1 MKKNANTNENY
12 TKRAYTITAKHT
24 TTFRSDRIGD
34 VLAHREFV
42 GKTNFR
48 IAVVVLLA
56 VFLIKGTFGLV
67 QTPIIAQTTVP
78 VTMQV
83 DASDYLKQTQDSS
96 YYAWRGKVTL
106 TGGILPELIT
116 TQTITGYIDD
126 SLTPV
131 FSIAKSQMTLNSD
144 RLQYSANIDTT
155 QYALGYHK
163 LRIYDGTIMTFANI
177 EPLWEAPVYFE
188 TLPFA
193 AIANVTS
200 TCNMR
205 EAATTTSKVLTTVGP
220 TGIIVEVLGEEK
232 GEKSTTYNTDIW
244 YKVRYTNS
252 SGTVYNGYI
261 ISYFIHVLY
270 VPAIKISAVGAV
282 IEGFDPNK
290 TDYIVNVPFS
300 TSSVSISDIVR
311 YNNEDTIKLYLNG
324 VEVLPPFSNLLLKTG
339 ENKIE
344 IVYQRGTGTTAI
356 IRKYTYE
363 IWRIA
368 ESTEAEFQAQLTKF
382 PESYKLPLRAL
393 HTKYPRWIFKP
404 FIAVD
409 AKGVKINWSDVIT
422 NEDVGTTSLIYKD
435 LAKEYYKYVKTN
447 VSATAKFA
455 EFINEPAR
463 DGTSFYTASKAA
475 VEYYVDPRNFL
486 DEKGVFQF
494 ELLTYQP
501 LMHTLDGIKK
511 IIASS
516 GLSGKDAM
524 FLKAGL
530 QSNVSPYHLAS
541 RSRQEV
547 SIGSSAGS
555 LSIIAKGTY
564 TGNNNKYLGIYNFYN
579 IGTGSST
586 DSNVLISRGL
596 EFALG
601 NYSNGTPRPAD
612 QKTKYIMPWNTEE
625 KAIIGGGIYIGETYI
640 NVGQDTL
647 YLQKFDVD
655 ATGGLYSHQY
665 MQNIQ
670 APLHESS
677 GAYNAYSQTG
687 SLSNSFIFK
696 IPVYQNMPE
705 LKSPKPEDSN
715 KLSTLAVAG
724 YSFATAF
731 DSAKSGPYEAS
742 VPYAVDKITISATTL
757 NSKAVIAGTGI
768 KTLAL
773 GINTFVVS
781 CTPASGEKREYT
793 IKISRVPPEES
804 TDNRLKSLVITGI
817 SFLPSFTDTN
827 TGPYKAQVP
836 YNTEEVT
843 INAATQSTLSKI
855 TGIGEKMLNYGLND
869 FSVTVTAENGLT
881 RTYRIQ
887 ITRTFP
893 ALVSTKYNIV
903 DGTIKGI
910 PLLTTSAGLKSDLTS
925 SALSLKIFNSLGQE
939 TASSALIGTGLTVKV
954 YYQTQEINRYT
965 TAVFGDLNGDG
976 KINSTDIVLLRANIL
991 RIKALGANYLYAS
1004 DINGDKKVNSTDI
1017 VLLRAHI
1024 LRMSL
1029 INQKR

>member
-1 MKKNANTNENY
+1 MKKNAETNENINKRSFAITPMD
-12 TKRAYTITAKHT
+12 TKKYE
-24 TTFRSDRIGD
+24 SNRIGD

-42 GKTNFR
+42 GKMNFR
-48 IAVVVLLA
+48 IAVAVLLV
-56 VFLIKGTFGLV
+56 VFLIKGTFGLG
-67 QTPIIAQTTVP
+67 QTPIIAQTSAP

-83 DASDYLKQTQDSS
+83 DSSAYLKQTQDSS
-96 YYAWRGKVTL
+96 YYAWRGKVTF

-131 FSIAKSQMTLNSD
+131 FSVAKSQMTLNSD
-144 RLQYSANIDTT
+144 RLQYSAIIDTV
-155 QYALGYHK
+155 QYARGYHK
-163 LRIYDGTIMTFANI
+163 LRIYDGTVTSFADF

-193 AIANVTS
+193 AITNVTS

-205 EAATTTSKVLTTVGP
+205 AAATTASSILTTVGP
-220 TGIIVEVLGEEK
+220 TGVIVEVLGEEK
-232 GEKSTTYNTDIW
+232 GEKSTTYNTDLW

-261 ISYFIHVLY
+261 ISYFVKVLY
-270 VPAIKISAVGAV
+270 VPAIKISTAGAV
-282 IEGFDPNK
+282 IESFDPNK
-290 TDYIVNVPFS
+290 TLYTVNVPFS
-300 TSSVSISDIVR
+300 TSTISMSDIVR
-311 YNNEDTIKLYLNG
+311 YNNEDAIRLYLNS

-339 ENKIE
+339 ENIIE

-409 AKGVKINWSDVIT
+409 TKGANLNWADVIA
-422 NEDVGTTSLIYKD
+422 NEDVGTTSLIYKN
-435 LAKEYYKYVKTN
+435 LPREYYKNVKTN
-447 VSATAKFA
+447 VPDTATFT
-455 EFINEPAR
+455 EFINETAR

-501 LMHTLDGIKK
+501 LMHTIDGIKK
-511 IIASS
+511 IISGS
-516 GLSGKDAM
+516 GLLGKEAM
-524 FLKAGL
+524 FLKAGV

-541 RSRQEV
+541 RSRLEV
-547 SIGSSAGS
+547 STGSTAGS

-564 TGNNNKYLGIYNFYN
+564 TGNNNKYLGVYNFYN

-586 DSNVLISRGL
+586 DTNVLISRGL

-612 QKTKYIMPWNTEE
+612 QKAKYIMPWDTEE

-655 ATGGLYSHQY
+655 STGGLYSHQY

-677 GAYNAYSQTG
+677 GEYNAYSQIG
-687 SLSNSFIFK
+687 SLGNSFIFK
-696 IPVYQNMPE
+696 IPVYQNMPD
-705 LKSPKPEDSN
+705 LKCPKPEDSN
-715 KLSTLAVAG
+715 RLNTLTVTG
-724 YSFATAF
+724 YPFTTAF
-731 DSAKSGPYEAS
+731 DPAKSGPYEAS
-742 VPYAVDKITISATTL
+742 VPYATDKITLVATTL

-793 IKISRVPPEES
+793 IKITRVAPEES
-804 TDNRLKSLVITGI
+804 TDNRLKSLAINGI
-817 SFLPSFTDTN
+817 SFLPVFTDTN

-836 YNTEEVT
+836 YNTEKVT
-843 INAATQSTLSKI
+843 INAATQSSLSKI
-855 TGIGEKMLNYGLND
+855 TGTGEKSLNYGLND
-869 FSVTVTAENGLT
+869 YSVTVTAENGSVK
-881 RTYRIQ
+881 TYRIQ
-887 ITRTFP
+887 ITRAFP
-893 ALVSTKYNIV
+893 VIASTKYSIA
-903 DGTIKGI
+903 DGIIKGI

-976 KINSTDIVLLRANIL
+976 KINSTDIAFLRSHIL
-991 RIKALGANYLYAS
+991 RVSYLKDNFLTA
-1004 DINGDKKVNSTDI
+1004 GDTNKDGKVNSTDLAFI
-1017 VLLRAHI
+1017 RSHI
-1024 LRMSL
+1024 LRIIS
-1029 INQKR
+1029 IKQ

>member
-1 MKKNANTNENY
+1 MKKNVNTNENINKGTFAIS
-12 TKRAYTITAKHT
+12 TKNKKNI
-24 TTFRSDRIGD
+24 RSVSIGD

-42 GKTNFR
+42 GKMNFR
-48 IAVVVLLA
+48 IFVA
-56 VFLIKGTFGLV
+56 VF
-67 QTPIIAQTTVP
+67 IIAFLMKATIGILQVPINAETVVP
-78 VTMQV
+78 VTMSV
-83 DASDYLKQTQDSS
+83 DSGDYLRQTQNSS

-116 TQTITGYIDD
+116 TETITGYLDE

-131 FSIAKSQMTLNSD
+131 FSINKSQMTL
-144 RLQYSANIDTT
+144 SADKLNFNAIIDTT
-155 QYALGYHK
+155 LFLRGYHK
-163 LRIYDGTIMTFANI
+163 LRIYDGTVTTFTDS

-193 AIANVTS
+193 SIVNVNT

-205 EAATTTSKVLTTVGP
+205 PTATTATNTIVTTLGP
-220 TGIIVEVLGEEK
+220 GVILEVLGEEK
-232 GEKSTTYNTDIW
+232 GERSNTYNTDIW

-252 SGTVYNGYI
+252 NGTVFNGYV
-261 ISYFIHVLY
+261 ISYFVCVLY
-270 VPAIKISAVGAV
+270 IPAIKISAAGAV
-282 IEGFDPNK
+282 IESFDPNK
-290 TDYIVNVPFS
+290 TLYTVNVPFS
-300 TSSVSISDIVR
+300 TSTVLISDIVR
-311 YNNEDTIKLYLNG
+311 YNKEDTIKLYLNS

-339 ENKIE
+339 DNKIE

-404 FIAVD
+404 FIATD
-409 AKGVKINWSDVIT
+409 AKGVKLNWADVIA
-422 NEDVGTTSLIYKD
+422 NEDVGTTSLIYKN
-435 LAKEYYKYVKTN
+435 LPREYYKYVKTN
-447 VSATAKFA
+447 VSATASFS
-455 EFINEPAR
+455 EFINETAR
-463 DGTSFYTASKAA
+463 DGTSFYTASRAA
-475 VEYYVDPRNFL
+475 VEYYVDPRNFI
-486 DEKGVFQF
+486 DEKGIFQF

-501 LMHTLDGIKK
+501 LMHTLEGIKK
-511 IIASS
+511 IIGGS
-516 GLSGKDAM
+516 GLSGKEAM
-524 FLKAGL
+524 FLKAGV

-547 SIGSSAGS
+547 STGSTAGS

-564 TGNNNKYLGIYNFYN
+564 TGYNNKYLGIYNFYN

-586 DSNVLISRGL
+586 DANVLISRGL

-612 QKTKYIMPWNTEE
+612 QRTKYIMPWNTEE

-655 ATGGLYSHQY
+655 LTGGLYSHQY

-677 GAYNAYSQTG
+677 GEYNAYSQIG

-715 KLSTLAVAG
+715 RLSTLTVTG

-731 DSAKSGPYEAS
+731 DSAKAGPYEVS
-742 VPYAVDKITISATTL
+742 VPYTTDKVTLAATTL

-768 KTLAL
+768 KTINL
-773 GINTFVVS
+773 GVNTFVVS
-781 CTPASGEKREYT
+781 CTPTSGEKREYT
-793 IKISRVPPEES
+793 IKVTRVPPEES
-804 TDNRLKSLVITGI
+804 TDNRLKALAITGI
-817 SFLPSFTDTN
+817 SFLPSFIDTN
-827 TGPYKAQVP
+827 TGPYKATVS
-836 YNTEEVT
+836 YSTEKAT
-843 INAATQSTLSKI
+843 ITAATQSSLARLS
-855 TGIGEKMLNYGLND
+855 GAGEKTLNYGLND
-869 FSVTVTAENGLT
+869 YSVTVTAENGST
-881 RTYRIQ
+881 KTYRIQ
-887 ITRTFP
+887 ITREFP
-893 ALVSTKYNIV
+893 SLVTTKYSII

-910 PLLTTSAGLKSDLTS
+910 PLMTTVGGIKSDLST
-925 SALSLKIFNSLGQE
+925 ATLTLKIFNSLGQE
-939 TASSALIGTGLTVKV
+939 IANTAIIGTGLTVKV
-954 YYQTQEINRYT
+954 YYQTQEISKYT

-991 RIKALGANYLYAS
+991 RIKALDTKYLYAS
-1004 DINGDKKVNSTDI
+1004 DINGDKKINSTDI
-1017 VLLRAHI
+1017 VLIRAHI
-1024 LRMSL
+1024 LKIRM
-1029 INQKR
+1029 IIQK

>member
-1 MKKNANTNENY
+1 MNMKRFK
-12 TKRAYTITAKHT
+12 
-24 TTFRSDRIGD
+24 SDRIGD

-42 GKTNFR
+42 GKMNFR
-48 IAVVVLLA
+48 IAVAVFLV
-56 VFLIKGTFGLV
+56 VFLIKGTFGLG
-67 QTPIIAQTTVP
+67 QTPIIAQTSAP

-83 DASDYLKQTQDSS
+83 DASDYLKQAQNSS
-96 YYAWRGKVTL
+96 YYAWRGVVTL
-106 TGGILPELIT
+106 KGGVLPELIT

-126 SLTPV
+126 SLIPI
-131 FSIAKSQMTLNSD
+131 FSVDKSKMTTSAGK
-144 RLQYSANIDTT
+144 LQYSASLDT
-155 QYALGYHK
+155 ALFTRGYHQ
-163 LRIYDGTIMTFANI
+163 LRIFDGTVTTFTEKDPI
-177 EPLWEAPVYFE
+177 WEAPAYFE
-188 TLPFA
+188 NLPFA
-193 AIANVTS
+193 SIVNVTS
-200 TCNMR
+200 NCNMR
-205 EAATTTSKVLTTVGP
+205 PTSTTATKIVVTTLGL
-220 TGIIVEVLGEEK
+220 GAIVEVLGEEK

-252 SGTVYNGYI
+252 GGTVYNGYVL
-261 ISYFIHVLY
+261 SHFIRVLY
-270 VPAIKISAVGAV
+270 IPAVKISVAGAV
-282 IEGFDPNK
+282 VEAFDPNK
-290 TDYIVNVPFS
+290 TLYTVNVPFS
-300 TSSVSISDIVR
+300 TSSVLISDVVR
-311 YNNEDTIKLYLNG
+311 YNNEDTSRIYLNN

-339 ENKIE
+339 DNKIE

-356 IRKYTYE
+356 TRKYTYE

-393 HTKYPRWIFKP
+393 HTKYPHWIFKP

-409 AKGVKINWSDVIT
+409 TKGANINWEDVIA
-422 NEDVGTTSLIYKD
+422 NEDVGTTSLIYKN
-435 LAKEYYKYVKTN
+435 LAREYYKNVKTN
-447 VSATAKFA
+447 VSATATFA
-455 EFINEPAR
+455 EFINETAR

-511 IIASS
+511 IISSS

-524 FLKAGL
+524 FLKAGV

-547 SIGSSAGS
+547 STGSTAGS
-555 LSIIAKGTY
+555 LSIIAKGSY
-564 TGNNNKYLGIYNFYN
+564 AGYDNKYLGIFNFYN

-586 DSNVLISRGL
+586 DNNVLISRGL

-612 QKTKYIMPWNTEE
+612 QRTKYVMPWNTEE

-665 MQNIQ
+665 MQNVQ
-670 APLHESS
+670 APFHESS
-677 GAYNAYSQTG
+677 GAYNAYSLTG
-687 SLSNSFIFK
+687 SLTNSFIFK

-705 LKSPKPEDSN
+705 FKSPKPEDSN
-715 KLSTLAVAG
+715 KLSTLSVAG
-724 YSFATAF
+724 YSFTTAF
-731 DSAKSGPYEAS
+731 DSAISGPYEVS
-742 VPYAVDKITISATTL
+742 VPYAIDKTTISATTL
-757 NSKAVIAGTGI
+757 NSKAVIGGTGI

-804 TDNRLKSLVITGI
+804 TDNRLKSLAITGI
-817 SFLPSFTDTN
+817 AYLPAFTDTN
-827 TGPYKAQVP
+827 SGPYKAQVS
-836 YNTEEVT
+836 YNTEKAT
-843 INAATQSTLSKI
+843 INASTTSNLAKL
-855 TGIGEKMLNYGLND
+855 TGTGEKTLNYGLND
-869 FSVTVTAENGLT
+869 YSVTVTAENGST

-887 ITRTFP
+887 ITRAFP
-893 ALVSTKYNIV
+893 AIVSTKYSIA

-910 PLLTTSAGLKSDLTS
+910 PLLTTVSSLKSDLSTP
-925 SALSLKIFNSLGQE
+925 ALSVKIFNSLGQE
-939 TASSALIGTGLTVKV
+939 TANTELIGTGLTVKV
-954 YYQTQEINRYT
+954 YYQTQEISKYT

-976 KINSTDIVLLRANIL
+976 KINSTDIAFLRSHIL
-991 RIKALGANYLYAS
+991 RINFLKDKYLLAG
-1004 DINGDKKVNSTDI
+1004 DINKDGKVNSTDI
-1017 VLLRAHI
+1017 AFVRSHI
-1024 LRMSL
+1024 LRL
-1029 INQKR
+1029 IPVKQ